1 MVSVLL
7 PLIKPSG
14 LFKSFPEKKK
24 KKKKKLPWAHDS
36 SERKKEILKERKSIL
51 IMCPEVPHILFHIIL
66 VISI

>member
-7 PLIKPSG
+7 PLIKHSG

-24 KKKKKLPWAHDS
+24 KKELPWAHDS
-36 SERKKEILKERKSIL
+36 SERKKEILKQRKSIL
-51 IMCPEVPHILFHIIL
+51 IMCPEVPHVSFHIIL

>member
-7 PLIKPSG
+7 PLIKHSG

-24 KKKKKLPWAHDS
+24 KELPWAHDS
-36 SERKKEILKERKSIL
+36 SERKKEILKQRKSIL
-51 IMCPEVPHILFHIIL
+51 IMCPEVPHVLFHIIL